1 MSYKCINCN
10 YKTKLFSDMKKH
22 LNLKRSCIKELS
34 SNFEYTVDQT
44 IVLSL
49 LSFNDNNEQNIDK
62 DKIKDIKYIY
72 KNKKILL
79 NILTQ
84 IDKNKEKTCSYC
96 SKIFNKV
103 QDLRE
108 HILLECFTK
117 EMQKVSEQ
125 TYNNCNNDNSTNN
138 NSTND
143 NCYNTNT
150 NNTNNTNSNNT
161 NNTTNIII
169 NLPPIAPIAFD
180 KSWSFSEILEFKTKY
195 DILQSDIM
203 YTTLLQKLLENK
215 VNMNVIVDIS
225 KNIGFVY
232 KNDDEKYVRMD
243 INKIAESSMEKLHLN
258 LLELNNNINED
269 KTFFKDTIKFNEDR
283 INNKLNEY
291 KKNPD
296 TKQKVDYF
304 IADAYDKRKDNAYN
318 ISKNVEN
325 NSLDILENGY

>member
-1 MSYKCINCN
+1 
-10 YKTKLFSDMKKH
+10 MKKH

-79 NILTQ
+79 DILTQ
-84 IDKNKEKTCSYC
+84 IDKNKKKTCSYC
-96 SKIFNKV
+96 SKMFNKV

-117 EMQKVSEQ
+117 EMEKVSEQ
-125 TYNNCNNDNSTNN
+125 TYNNCNNDNSNMDNCNN
-138 NSTND
+138 DNSTND
-143 NCYNTNT
+143 NCYNTN
-150 NNTNNTNSNNT
+150 NTNSNNTNNT

-169 NLPPIAPIAFD
+169 NLPPIAFD

-232 KNDDEKYVRMD
+232 KNDDEKNDDEKYVRMD
-243 INKIAESSMEKLHLN
+243 INKIAELSMEKLHLN

-291 KKNPD
+291 KKIFFLE
-296 TKQKVDYF
+296 KKRSQKKLNIFMRFVFGLGICATGKLAFKIIKITIIYCYF
-304 IADAYDKRKDNAYN
+304 I
-318 ISKNVEN
+318 E
-325 NSLDILENGY
+325 L